1 MIRDSDIRDLGSG
14 FSKDFLDFFM
24 QWPGSGEVFG
34 LIVDLFSF
42 SASLA
47 YLTMLEPINELHVAM
62 FAVFIFH
69 NQINTYIIIYHGAPT
84 PIIYGWDGMLLI
96 Y

>member
-1 MIRDSDIRDLGSG
+1 
-14 FSKDFLDFFM
+14 M

-34 LIVDLFSF
+34 LVVDLFSF

-69 NQINTYIIIYHGAPT
+69 NQINTYRDPERYFNLSAR
-84 PIIYGWDGMLLI
+84 
-96 Y
+96 

>member
-1 MIRDSDIRDLGSG
+1 
-14 FSKDFLDFFM
+14 M

-34 LIVDLFSF
+34 LVVDLFSF

-69 NQINTYIIIYHGAPT
+69 NQINTYRDPERSPLFVHLVRIFGPFLWVTLVSYP
-84 PIIYGWDGMLLI
+84 
-96 Y
+96 